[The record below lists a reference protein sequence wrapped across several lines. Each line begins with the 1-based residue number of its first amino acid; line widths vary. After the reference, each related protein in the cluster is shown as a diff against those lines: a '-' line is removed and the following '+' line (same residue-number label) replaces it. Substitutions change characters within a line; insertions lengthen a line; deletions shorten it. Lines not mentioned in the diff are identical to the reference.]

1 MFFLTAAGF
10 RGSGAKHKE
19 ISLVIR
25 RKCFSAFRAEEAA
38 AVKLLL
44 VSLTEGNHVLVKSL
58 TAHFPKSAVGGGSGE
73 EFYLQPTPSRPPA
86 VLQTQTRPSVT
97 FILLPSGL
105 HPEQVSTSRNMSD
118 AQRNTSDFGLSH
130 TLAHTHVHGGTEC
143 V

>member
-19 ISLVIR
+19 ISTVIR

-44 VSLTEGNHVLVKSL
+44 VSLTEGNHVLVKPP

-73 EFYLQPTPSRPPA
+73 EFYPQPTPSCA
-86 VLQTQTRPSVT
+86 ANTEQTFSD
-97 FILLPSGL
+97 L
-105 HPEQVSTSRNMSD
+105 HPAAFRSSP
-118 AQRNTSDFGLSH
+118 
-130 TLAHTHVHGGTEC
+130 
-143 V
+143 